1 MPSFPHTRAQLVAIA
16 RQYKP
21 LPTDAYDPDP
31 DDMRVPSE
39 LVEQVVSL
47 LREEQEDELKLLLK
61 AAYTIDDETVGC
73 AIQPCAQC

>member
-1 MPSFPHTRAQLVAIA
+1 MPFPHTRAQLVAIA

-31 DDMRVPSE
+31 DDMRVPTE

-47 LREEQEDELKLLLK
+47 LHDEQEDDLKSLLK
-61 AAYTIDDETVGC
+61 AAYGLDDETVGS
-73 AIQPCAQC
+73 ADRGMT